1 MSNPI
6 SDIDVREDA
15 NFCLLLLALSRLYVD
30 LCRQLPMTGSIVMY
44 QQIRA
49 RLAGFVLVLAYFAVV
64 SPAFARTPY
73 DGDWSVVIVTH
84 RGACDA
90 DYRFGVQIELGMV
103 VNGGGIA
110 TVQGQ
115 VTPQGGVRVTV
126 RSGSERAY
134 GFGRLSK
141 NRGSG
146 VWRGQGSSGTCGGTW
161 TAERR

>member
-15 NFCLLLLALSRLYVD
+15 NFGLLLLALSRLYVD
-30 LCRQLPMTGSIVMY
+30 LCRQLPTTGSIVMY
-44 QQIRA
+44 QQLRA

-64 SPAFARTPY
+64 SPASARTPY

-115 VTPQGGVRVTV
+115 VTRKEV
-126 RSGSERAY
+126 
-134 GFGRLSK
+134 
-141 NRGSG
+141 
-146 VWRGQGSSGTCGGTW
+146 
-161 TAERR
+161 